1 MYHSPVPMESDA
13 PESDLRPE
21 VAESVALDLG
31 SERLRDA
38 HLHNGQVEARALFA
52 PFFAVTAVAATLI
65 TAWAMYG
72 SVELKLVV
80 GWSALVAFANWVS
93 CRRAL
98 EAAAW
103 GSSRTAKPRARWFA
117 VAEAVGLAGL
127 WTALPTYA
135 FATQPPHVQVVIG
148 GAMVAM
154 IGAAVALA
162 AIPAAAV
169 AWIATLTGAFCLA
182 YYFGGAALDPKIAL
196 TFVMVAGAGAFG
208 LARLTRWIFGQLKV
222 LARTRAQAE
231 SIRLLLNEYEHRGV
245 GWLWQVDAENRV
257 VYISSRMTALLGRST
272 NQMIGHSLPASL
284 GGTSALGRILL
295 SRQPFANLEM
305 ELKTRR
311 GTRWI
316 SLSGDPIIDMT
327 GAFQGFRGVG
337 QDVTDVR
344 RTQERLTNLANMDV
358 LSGLPNRGRV
368 RQLLGEALSGSAGGE
383 APCAIMFLDLDG
395 FKPVN
400 DTFGHPKGDVVLKS
414 VAQRLL
420 KEAGPFGQVG
430 RMGGDEFAIVIK
442 DANSR
447 RMVETLADRLIAAI
461 AEPFHI
467 DKAEIRIGVSIG
479 CAFGPVDGQS
489 VDDLIQKAD
498 LALYQA
504 KALGRGTC
512 CFFNADM
519 QNEAE
524 DRLRLEQ
531 DMRIGIKSKQFRLL
545 FQPLISAADQ
555 SLDGFEALIRWHH
568 PTRGIVP
575 PNNFIPLA
583 EESGLIMELGEW
595 VIEEAC
601 RAAAGLARA
610 YRRRDQRLGQA
621 AHLSGAA
628 QHDQRGD
635 PQIPAAARPAR
646 ARSDR
651 IDLPRRF
658 GQCGRRAEAAAGARR
673 RHRARRFRH
682 RLFLARLSEQ
692 GGLPQIEDRRQ
703 LRARIGG
710 QQGDGRDHPV
720 DRPARQELPDDGDR
734 RRRRDR
740 RRFHPDAR
748 SRLPPDPGLSVRP
761 ADELRKSQRA
771 RPRHPAAAER
781 LNVHLPTRRRHGV
794 YWRHGIGA
802 RSPRDCDSRKGRWRW
817 PTAR

>member
-1 MYHSPVPMESDA
+1 
-13 PESDLRPE
+13 
-21 VAESVALDLG
+21 
-31 SERLRDA
+31 
-38 HLHNGQVEARALFA
+38 
-52 PFFAVTAVAATLI
+52 
-65 TAWAMYG
+65 
-72 SVELKLVV
+72 
-80 GWSALVAFANWVS
+80 
-93 CRRAL
+93 
-98 EAAAW
+98 
-103 GSSRTAKPRARWFA
+103 
-117 VAEAVGLAGL
+117 
-127 WTALPTYA
+127 
-135 FATQPPHVQVVIG
+135 
-148 GAMVAM
+148 
-154 IGAAVALA
+154 
-162 AIPAAAV
+162 
-169 AWIATLTGAFCLA
+169 
-182 YYFGGAALDPKIAL
+182 
-196 TFVMVAGAGAFG
+196 
-208 LARLTRWIFGQLKV
+208 
-222 LARTRAQAE
+222 
-231 SIRLLLNEYEHRGV
+231 
-245 GWLWQVDAENRV
+245 
-257 VYISSRMTALLGRST
+257 
-272 NQMIGHSLPASL
+272 MIGHSLPASL

-311 GTRWI
+311 GARWI

-368 RQLLGEALSGSAGGE
+368 RQLLGEALSGSAGGG

-467 DKAEIRIGVSIG
+467 DKAEVRIGVSIG

-504 KALGRGTC
+504 KAMGRGTC
-512 CFFNADM
+512 RFFNADM

-545 FQPLISAADQ
+545 YQPLIDAADQ
-555 SLDGFEALIRWHH
+555 SLMGFEALIRWHH

-595 VIEEAC
+595 VIQEAC
-601 RAAAGLARA
+601 RAAAAWPEHIGVAINVSAKQLIYPALPNTINEAIRK
-610 YRRRDQRLGQA
+610 YRLQPDRLE
-621 AHLSGAA
+621 LEVTESIFL
-628 QHDQRGD
+628 GD
-635 PQIPAAARPAR
+635 SANAVDVLKR
-646 ARSDR
+646 
-651 IDLPRRF
+651 
-658 GQCGRRAEAAAGARR
+658 
-673 RHRARRFRH
+673 
-682 RLFLARLSEQ
+682 
-692 GGLPQIEDRRQ
+692 
-703 LRARIGG
+703 LRALGVGIALDDFGTGYSSLGYLNKAVFHKLKIDGSFVRESAENKETVAIIQSIVQLAKSFRMTVTAEGVETADDFTRMRDLG
-710 QQGDGRDHPV
+710 CHQIQGYLFGRPMSFEK
-720 DRPARQELPDDGDR
+720 ASELVTGTLHR
-734 RRRRDR
+734 MS
-740 RRFHPDAR
+740 A
-748 SRLPPDPGLSVRP
+748 
-761 ADELRKSQRA
+761 
-771 RPRHPAAAER
+771 
-781 LNVHLPTRRRHGV
+781 
-794 YWRHGIGA
+794 
-802 RSPRDCDSRKGRWRW
+802 
-817 PTAR
+817 

>member
-13 PESDLRPE
+13 PEPDLREE
-21 VAESVALDLG
+21 VAEAVALDLG

-72 SVELKLVV
+72 SVELNLVV
-80 GWSALVAFANWVS
+80 GWSALVVFANWVS

-103 GSSRTAKPRARWFA
+103 GSSRNAKPRARWFA

-162 AIPAAAV
+162 AVPAAAV

-196 TFVMVAGAGAFG
+196 TFVMVAGAGSFG

-420 KEAGPFGQVG
+420 KEAGPFGHVG

-467 DKAEIRIGVSIG
+467 DKAEIKIGVSIG

-512 CFFNADM
+512 CFFNPDM

-531 DMRIGIKSKQFRLL
+531 DMRVGIKSKQFRLL

-555 SLDGFEALIRWHH
+555 SLEGFEALIRWHH

-601 RAAAGLARA
+601 RAAAAWPEHIAIAINVSAKQLIYPALPNTINEAIRKYRLQPDRLELEVTESIFLGDSANAVDVLKRLRALGVGIALDDFGTGYSSLGYLNKAVFHKLKIDGSFVRESADNKETVAIIQSIVQLAKSFRMTVTA
-610 YRRRDQRLGQA
+610 EGVETADDFTRMRDLGCHQIQGYLFGRPMNFEKASELVHGIQQRLSA
-621 AHLSGAA
+621 
-628 QHDQRGD
+628 
-635 PQIPAAARPAR
+635 
-646 ARSDR
+646 
-651 IDLPRRF
+651 
-658 GQCGRRAEAAAGARR
+658 
-673 RHRARRFRH
+673 
-682 RLFLARLSEQ
+682 
-692 GGLPQIEDRRQ
+692 
-703 LRARIGG
+703 
-710 QQGDGRDHPV
+710 
-720 DRPARQELPDDGDR
+720 
-734 RRRRDR
+734 
-740 RRFHPDAR
+740 
-748 SRLPPDPGLSVRP
+748 
-761 ADELRKSQRA
+761 
-771 RPRHPAAAER
+771 
-781 LNVHLPTRRRHGV
+781 
-794 YWRHGIGA
+794 
-802 RSPRDCDSRKGRWRW
+802 
-817 PTAR
+817 